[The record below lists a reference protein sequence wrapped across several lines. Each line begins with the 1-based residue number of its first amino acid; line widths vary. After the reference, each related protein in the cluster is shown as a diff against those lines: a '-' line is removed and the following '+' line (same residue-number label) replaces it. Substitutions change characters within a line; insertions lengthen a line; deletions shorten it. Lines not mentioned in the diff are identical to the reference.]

1 MIQTVRKA
9 WAIPELKKK
18 IVFTLLI
25 LLIFRI
31 GNAITVPYIDVAQ
44 LESQLQGMGATIL
57 GLYNVMSGGAFA
69 TATVFALSIQP
80 YINSSIIIQLLTVA
94 IPYLENLAKDGGEEG
109 RKKIQSITRY
119 TTVAIAILQGTK
131 GKGTAAFAAATT
143 QGSTKSTVKEAF
155 VYAMFSIG
163 DPDMAIDDITAPST
177 VPSADAAYLTILSET
192 AKEVTKLAA
201 ADAASTTTGAVNVL
215 TGTTG
220 KTAANGGVLGFRFF
234 GDMTQAPVAADGS
247 SDPWTDKDI
256 LSATVS
262 FTFSPVAGS
271 LPADPPTT

>member
-1 MIQTVRKA
+1 MKF
-9 WAIPELKKK
+9 KK
-18 IVFTLLI
+18 LI
-25 LLIFRI
+25 STAMA
-31 GNAITVPYIDVAQ
+31 G
-44 LESQLQGMGATIL
+44 
-57 GLYNVMSGGAFA
+57 VMALSLSLPAFA
-69 TATVFALSIQP
+69 DDVKVEGSINLPTINMVLPTTASMIMNPYELNVKLNPKDPAETPVDDQIISPLMTVKNLSNIGVK
-80 YINSSIIIQLLTVA
+80 VA
-94 IPYLENLAKDGGEEG
+94 V
-109 RKKIQSITRY
+109 S
-119 TTVAIAILQGTK
+119 VQGTK
-131 GKGTAAFAAATT
+131 GRGTAAFAAATT

-201 ADAASTTTGAVNVL
+201 ADAASTTAGAVNVL

-220 KTAANGGVLGFRFF
+220 KTAAEGGVLGFRFF